1 MFPELQA
8 IASRMGLAWITR
20 LELIIG
26 AMHEVAAEE
35 LARQF
40 EACFEGTS
48 FEDARVE
55 IVIVQ
60 PDQTI
65 SAPDAAIPSPPPAG
79 KSSFERW
86 KADNETSTF
95 PLRPLA

>member
-65 SAPDAAIPSPPPAG
+65 SAPGRSDTLTATGWEILIRKMEG
-79 KSSFERW
+79 RQ
-86 KADNETSTF
+86 
-95 PLRPLA
+95 